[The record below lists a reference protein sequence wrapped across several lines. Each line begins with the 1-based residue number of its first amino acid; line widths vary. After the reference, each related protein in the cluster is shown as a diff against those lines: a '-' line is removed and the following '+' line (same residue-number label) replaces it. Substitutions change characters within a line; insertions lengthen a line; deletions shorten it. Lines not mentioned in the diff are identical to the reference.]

1 MSTTKKN
8 YGWVLVWFFFF
19 AIVIN
24 YLDRNNLSYAA
35 TTIQKEFNLTPV
47 QLGSVLAAFL
57 LPYGLSSLVAGY
69 LVDRI
74 GPKVVFVWSI
84 ILWSLST
91 IAAGMS
97 HSFETLYISRVFLG
111 ITEAPCYLVALVVC
125 KKWLEEKELA
135 IGTSIFNLGPPVAGI
150 LAPPVLTTL
159 IMVFDWRI
167 MFYTLGMLGL
177 LAVIPWF
184 FLYREPREGDPSFG
198 LVAKSE
204 HKVTLAEYR
213 TLFMQKTTLVLMLA
227 YFGVL
232 WVQFVFLT
240 WLPSYLQM
248 SRGISLFKT
257 GIFSLIPFFC
267 GLLGTLAGGYASSY
281 LIKRGMNAVTARKTV
296 IVSALILSGLFIIPV
311 NYIQSFNTS
320 ITFMSIAYF
329 FLNLIFPNTWAL
341 AGDIAPDRLTGTL
354 GAIQNF
360 GGFMGGFIG
369 PIVVG
374 YIVET
379 TKSFDLVFVVAGIML
394 LFSSCIYGFFLK
406 NKIEM

>member
-74 GPKVVFVWSI
+74 GPKIVFTWSI

-97 HSFETLYISRVFLG
+97 HSFETLYISRVCLG

-125 KKWLEEKELA
+125 KKWLSEKELA
-135 IGTSIFNLGPPVAGI
+135 IGTSIFNAGPPVAGI

-167 MFYTLGMLGL
+167 MFYTLGVLGL

-213 TLFMQKTTLVLMLA
+213 TLFVQKTTLVLMAA

-232 WVQFVFLT
+232 WVQFTFLT

-267 GLLGTLAGGYASSY
+267 GLLGTFAGGYASSY
-281 LIKRGMNAVTARKTV
+281 LIKRGMKAVTARKIV
-296 IVSALILSGLFIIPV
+296 IVSSLILSGAFIIPV

-320 ITFMSIAYF
+320 LIFMSIAYF

-341 AGDIAPDRLTGTL
+341 AGDVAPDRLTGTL
-354 GAIQNF
+354 AAIQNF

-374 YIVET
+374 YIVQT

-394 LFSSCIYGFFLK
+394 LFSSCIYGFLLK